1 MTRAGDGLLQRIQ
14 IVLVDMP
21 RMLRDMI
28 EEAVAAQP
36 DMRVVE
42 VVPERS
48 ALLEATRRT
57 RPEFVIFGVDDGDED
72 DFPPGCLEVLEEQ
85 PRTRILG
92 IQATAGVAYLYEL
105 RPERT
110 RIGEV
115 APEDVVAA
123 IRSAAAQRSG

>member
-42 VVPERS
+42 TVPERS

-57 RPEFVIFGVDDGDED
+57 RPEFVIFGIDDDED

-92 IQATAGVAYLYEL
+92 IQAAAGLAYLYEL